1 MGLDRGLSYLHAT
14 PSILG
19 VAPEPQPP
27 LPVEGGDL
35 GIIFATMASDRRKRL
50 RERLEGARE
59 ARVSEVEA
67 YLEACGWRQRSGKGS
82 HRAWTKEGR
91 RTLVIPMH
99 GGRVREYVIR
109 QVLEATSDDNETG

>member
-1 MGLDRGLSYLHAT
+1 
-14 PSILG
+14 
-19 VAPEPQPP
+19 
-27 LPVEGGDL
+27 
-35 GIIFATMASDRRKRL
+35 MASDRRKRL